1 MIFFVMTKQL
11 KLTAINIIISVGLL
25 LITSSDLI
33 LISSNATESNFYST
47 GDLIVKQSE
56 NLPIQPEPQRFVK
69 EQDNSNNTD
78 PQQYSNHST
87 SLSLSSSP
95 LSFPTTQTHRALN
108 YYENIHRQSLNFC
121 AASEQNPNESSVIK
135 VGYLTNIH
143 GRNNQQRQGI
153 VISGAIT
160 YAISKVNK
168 DTSKFNGK
176 RIELIANDTE
186 GQVLLGTSAILHQ
199 WKKGAVAFFGPE
211 DSCEVEAA
219 IASAINLPMISY
231 KCADSKASNKLFY
244 KTFVRTHPPD
254 TQIVSSV
261 ISLLSY
267 FKWKKFSII
276 SEKST
281 QYQTVA
287 RNLAERARASN
298 FTINSESKFEN
309 IYACCVEHKSCCHDS
324 LYNIIED
331 TFKRTRIYVFL
342 GTVNDLI
349 SMMQVMQVKNLI
361 NNGDYLI
368 IYIDLDQYSTS
379 HSYKYLWRVDMD
391 LGTKKTMIEAARSLL
406 VVVTSP
412 PSVSTYSDFEENVR
426 IHNGLPPFNF
436 SQPFKDLKKHITVYA
451 SYLYDAF
458 MLYADA
464 LEETIKD
471 GADIHDGASI
481 VKRIINRKSYQ
492 SVTGPWMN
500 IDSNG
505 DVEGNY
511 SVLALRPTPS
521 DVKLKVTDDFNYTML
536 PVCNFYYENGTLLL
550 TGTIDWI
557 KGGRPPLDE
566 PVCAYDG
573 SICRKPP
580 DSMREKLLGLQLAV
594 LVTLCVIVFQIYRN
608 WKKEQEIAGLLWRME
623 FDDVQFHHGL
633 LNRTQSRS
641 SFASQMSNDSVGF
654 KNRNTYT
661 KTATYKGVIVA
672 VKELRFSSKKDKD
685 IPRATK
691 VEMKLMKELRHDNI
705 NQLIGACINH
715 ESNLIYI
722 VTEYCSKGSLL
733 DILDN
738 QDLKLDSMFVSSLVF
753 DLLSGLNYL
762 HNSELKCHGNLKSSN
777 CLVTSRWVL
786 KITDFGLH
794 NFRMKASAAP
804 IHENMR
810 HAHYRNQLWK
820 APELLRNPTMLGN
833 QKTDV
838 YAFAI
843 ILHEIIG
850 KHGPFGIDATSFK
863 PEDVVDSIKNPRTC
877 LSSNLKSDQQFGNNV
892 SCRVDGSTSS
902 TNIIRQH
909 SKPQNSVSR
918 DESQVDLSLSD
929 NTNRSCTNQ
938 QQSNLARSF
947 IQLEQYRQLKGN
959 KTSGLEV
966 TGTLTSHDLTGD
978 KGKDSTMQ
986 DVEDNQVGVDSPF
999 LSDSNDTKTNMP
1011 NQRQNATNGCPQI
1024 ASPVDTLILFRPNV
1038 KFLQCPQYII
1048 DTMKDCWSERPECRP
1063 DLRTIRRRL
1072 ETMRQGAK
1080 HNIMDNIMSMMERY
1094 ANNLEE
1100 LVEERTAQVSE
1111 EKKKTEVLLER
1122 MLPRSVAG
1130 QLLVGEEVEPESFD
1144 AVTIF
1149 FSDIVGFTEMS
1160 SKSTPMEVVVF
1171 LNDLYTLFD
1180 GIIQQYQV
1188 YKIETI
1194 GDAYMVASGLP
1205 ERISNHAAEIASMAI
1220 ELLRSVS
1227 DFKIRHL
1234 PNEVL
1239 QLRIGLHTGPVVAG
1253 VVGTTMPRYCL
1264 FGDTVNTASRMESH
1278 GQPLKIHT
1286 SPQTKAHLQGSGN
1299 YRLESRGLT
1308 HIKGKGNLETFWLL
1322 GHVDDT
1328 SQYRHNPNSNYS
1340 NSVGLFDAIGQIEG
1354 KKKSPRVVHTQP
1366 PPVSGDLFKLNCCTK
1381 G

>member
-1 MIFFVMTKQL
+1 MTKQL
-11 KLTAINIIISVGLL
+11 KLKAINIVIFIGLFL
-25 LITSSDLI
+25 FITSSDL
-33 LISSNATESNFYST
+33 LSISSNAIESNSYST
-47 GDLIVKQSE
+47 GETSIIEKQSE
-56 NLPIQPEPQRFVK
+56 NLPTQPEPQRFVK
-69 EQDNSNNTD
+69 EQQTSDSSNDTN
-78 PQQYSNHST
+78 PQLYSNQ
-87 SLSLSSSP
+87 SLSSSQ
-95 LSFPTTQTHRALN
+95 SFPIAQNQKSLN

-168 DTSKFNGK
+168 DTSKFKGK

-186 GQVLLGTSAILHQ
+186 GQALLGTSAILHQ
-199 WKKGAVAFFGPE
+199 WRQGAVAFFGPE

-231 KCADSKASNKLFY
+231 KCADSKASNKHFY
-244 KTFVRTHPPD
+244 RTFVRTHPPD

-276 SEKST
+276 SEKSI

-324 LYNIIED
+324 LYNIIDD

-436 SQPFKDLKKHITVYA
+436 TQPFKDLKKHITVYA

-481 VKRIINRKSYQ
+481 VKRIINRKNYQ

-580 DSMREKLLGLQLAV
+580 DSSRERLAGVQMAV
-594 LVTLCVIVFQIYRN
+594 LVTLSVIVFQIYRN

-623 FDDVQFHHGL
+623 LDDVQFHCGL

-654 KNRNTYT
+654 RNRNTYT

-722 VTEYCSKGSLL
+722 VTEYCSKGSLQ

-777 CLVTSRWVL
+777 CLITSRWVL

-804 IHENMR
+804 VHENMR
-810 HAHYRNQLWK
+810 HAHYRKQLWK

-850 KHGPFGIDATSFK
+850 KHGPFGIDATSLK

-877 LSSNLKSDQQFGNNV
+877 LSSNLKVDQQFGNNI
-892 SCRVDGSTSS
+892 SCRFDGSTSS
-902 TNIIRQH
+902 ANTTRQQI
-909 SKPQNSVSR
+909 KPQNSASR
-918 DESQVDLSLSD
+918 ADSQVDLNLSE
-929 NTNRSCTNQ
+929 NMNRPCNQ

-959 KTSGLEV
+959 KTSSLEV
-966 TGTLTSHDLTGD
+966 AGTLTSHDLTGD
-978 KGKDSTMQ
+978 KCRDSIGQ
-986 DVEDNQVGVDSPF
+986 EVDDNHFGVDSPF
-999 LSDSNDTKTNMP
+999 LPNSIDTKTSIP
-1011 NQRQNATNGCPQI
+1011 NQRQNIINGCPQLT
-1024 ASPVDTLILFRPNV
+1024 SPDDTLILFRPNINL
-1038 KFLQCPQYII
+1038 LQCPQYII
-1048 DTMKDCWSERPECRP
+1048 DTMRDCWSERPECRP
-1063 DLRTIRRRL
+1063 DLRTVRRRL

-1080 HNIMDNIMSMMERY
+1080 HNIMDNIMGMMERY

-1180 GIIQQYQV
+1180 GIIQQYKV
-1188 YKIETI
+1188 YKVETI

-1205 ERISNHAAEIASMAI
+1205 ERISEHATEIASMAI
-1220 ELLRSVS
+1220 ELLKSVS

-1278 GQPLKIHT
+1278 GLPLKIHT
-1286 SPQTKAHLQGSGN
+1286 SPQTKDHLHRSGN
-1299 YRLESRGLT
+1299 YILKSRGLVN
-1308 HIKGKGNLETFWLL
+1308 IKGKGDLETYWLL

-1328 SQYRHNPNSNYS
+1328 SQYRHNPNSKFS
-1340 NSVGLFDAIGQIEG
+1340 NNVGLFDAIGQIEG

-1366 PPVSGDLFKLNCCTK
+1366 PSVSGDLFKLNCYTK